1 MNMKTG
7 YLLNYNESGRFF
19 SFLLV
24 YILNINKPRKPDK
37 KLSGGTSIRRRF
49 FVIILQSYRT

>member
-37 KLSGGTSIRRRF
+37 KLSGFTSF
-49 FVIILQSYRT
+49 